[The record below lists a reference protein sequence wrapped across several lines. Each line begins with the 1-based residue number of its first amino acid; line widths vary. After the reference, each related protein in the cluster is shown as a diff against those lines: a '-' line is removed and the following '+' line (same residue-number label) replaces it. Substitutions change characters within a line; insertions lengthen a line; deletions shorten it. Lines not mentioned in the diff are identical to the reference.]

1 LSTEIILTID
11 TATSTAIFSEIIS
24 DRNWVG
30 IFQLFKLPGRY
41 RGYTDEIDIRKDL
54 MKMWRSLFLAIGFF
68 IGLIGFECL
77 FIEAAIFTQ
86 SSEVVAPDFHSLS
99 TQIPITIS
107 PPDWAPWVCMACG
120 TIVMIYSFTI
130 PRRVRG

>member
-1 LSTEIILTID
+1 MFVDS
-11 TATSTAIFSEIIS
+11 IS
-24 DRNWVG
+24 DRNWIG
-30 IFQLFKLPGRY
+30 IFQLFKLYGRY
-41 RGYTDEIDIRKDL
+41 RGYADKIDVRKDL

-77 FIEAAIFTQ
+77 FIEAAILMR
-86 SSEVVAPDFHSLS
+86 SSEIGAPDFHSLS

-107 PPDWAPWVCMACG
+107 PPDWAPWVFMACG
-120 TIVMIYSFTI
+120 TVVMIYSFTI

>member
-1 LSTEIILTID
+1 
-11 TATSTAIFSEIIS
+11 
-24 DRNWVG
+24 
-30 IFQLFKLPGRY
+30 LFKLPGRY

-77 FIEAAIFTQ
+77 FIEAAIFMQ
-86 SSEVVAPDFHSLS
+86 SSEVGTPDFQSLS
-99 TQIPITIS
+99 THIPVTIS
-107 PPDWAPWVCMACG
+107 PPDWAPWVCMAFG